1 MGRTSCSRGPI
12 RLAAPVRFVPIGSRL
27 APAARERADELRQSI
42 RLTKS
47 ADGTA
52 IAWAEAGTGPS
63 LVKASNWLTHLE
75 HETESPVW
83 RHWVRFFASHYRFV
97 RYDERGCGMSER
109 DIAELS
115 IDRAVEDLEAVI
127 AAARP
132 REPFVLV
139 GVSQGGAAAIRYAV
153 ANPGKVSHLVL
164 YGAYAQ
170 GRAMQHDR
178 AVEEAQRARIALT
191 RTGWGQNNP
200 VYRQL
205 FTSRFIPGA
214 TDEQIRWFNDLC
226 KITATAEMAARI
238 MEFRLHIDVT
248 SLLPQVS
255 VPTLVLHARSDEA
268 VSAGAGATARVAY
281 SGRDA
286 RRARFAQSHFARD
299 RAGLG
304 ALQGRSARVHGPAG
318 RPRRRRAILE
328 PIAARARD
336 TRKNLDR
343 LHEHRYRPTA
353 LHQREDGAQSRH
365 ADFREARRE
374 FPRSGDRAC
383 EGPWAARGRRR
394 QEPRMSQ
401 TAKLRASATQL
412 LFAAVRVHHGPPL
425 SMAVNTSVVYDLG
438 DVGHLV
444 LIFVF
449 GCRVG
454 FEPRVA

>member
-1 MGRTSCSRGPI
+1 M
-12 RLAAPVRFVPIGSRL
+12 
-27 APAARERADELRQSI
+27 RQSI
-42 RLTKS
+42 RLTQS

-127 AAARP
+127 DAARP
-132 REPFVLV
+132 REPFVLL

-226 KITATAEMAARI
+226 KITASAEMAARI
-238 MEFRLHIDVT
+238 MEFRLYIDVT
-248 SLLPQVS
+248 PLLPQIS
-255 VPTLVLHARSDEA
+255 VPTLVLHARLDEA
-268 VSAGAGATARVAY
+268 IHPAQGRLLASRIPGATLVELDSRNHILLETEPAWV
-281 SGRDA
+281 
-286 RRARFAQSHFARD
+286 RFKDEVLAFTGQ
-299 RAGLG
+299 
-304 ALQGRSARVHGPAG
+304 PA
-318 RPRRRRAILE
+318 A
-328 PIAARARD
+328 
-336 TRKNLDR
+336 
-343 LHEHRYRPTA
+343 
-353 LHQREDGAQSRH
+353 REDGA
-365 ADFREARRE
+365 
-374 FPRSGDRAC
+374 
-383 EGPWAARGRRR
+383 
-394 QEPRMSQ
+394 
-401 TAKLRASATQL
+401 
-412 LFAAVRVHHGPPL
+412 LFASLSPREREILVRISTGCTNIDIGRQLFISEKTVRNHVTRIFEKLGVSSRAQAIVLAKDHGL
-425 SMAVNTSVVYDLG
+425 LANG
-438 DVGHLV
+438 VGKA
-444 LIFVF
+444 
-449 GCRVG
+449 R
-454 FEPRVA
+454 A